1 MRKETNT
8 KRGEERDWNSRSTCW
23 LCGRRMWVKRFSED
37 DSTSPLRNLIY
48 SIAFTSASVYFP
60 VCANS
65 SHKDV
70 FVFACARLQPDH
82 EKLLISCLF
91 VHPPQPYKSFF
102 SFPLSASFTAFAVT
116 RGLSV
121 MPVIFRNV
129 LST

>member
-8 KRGEERDWNSRSTCW
+8 KRGEEQDWNSRSTCW
-23 LCGRRMWVKRFSED
+23 LFGRRMWVKRFSKD
-37 DSTSPLRNLIY
+37 DSTSHLRNLIY
-48 SIAFTSASVYFP
+48 SIAFPCSSVSFP

-91 VHPPQPYKSFF
+91 VHPQPYKSFF

-116 RGLSV
+116 CGLSV
-121 MPVIFRNV
+121 MPVIFINV